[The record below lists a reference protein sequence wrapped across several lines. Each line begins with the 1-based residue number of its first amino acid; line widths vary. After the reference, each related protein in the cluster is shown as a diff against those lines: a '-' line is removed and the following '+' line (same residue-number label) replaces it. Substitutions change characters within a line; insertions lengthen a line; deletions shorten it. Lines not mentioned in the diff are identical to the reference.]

1 MRVLINKDLCIGCG
15 ACEATCPEV
24 FKLVEEV
31 STVLMDS
38 IPDNLKDLVLDA
50 EAGCPVEAIEV
61 KE

>member
-31 STVLMDS
+31 STVLMNS

>member
-1 MRVLINKDLCIGCG
+1 MRVSINKDLCIGCG

-31 STVLMDS
+31 STVLMNS